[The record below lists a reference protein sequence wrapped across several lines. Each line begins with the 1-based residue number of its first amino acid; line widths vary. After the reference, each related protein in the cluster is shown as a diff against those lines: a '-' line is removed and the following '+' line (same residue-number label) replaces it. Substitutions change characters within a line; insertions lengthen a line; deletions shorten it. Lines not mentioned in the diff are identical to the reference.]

1 MKKNKNIIDKQY
13 NGEDFELKKLLFI
26 FIGVIVFFAVAYF
39 IGGII
44 TGNIKLKKEKAK
56 ETEIQYTEILAEST
70 FKQSEADYFV
80 LFYDFDSNDAI
91 LIDAF
96 QSDLQNTGT
105 VYKVDLSKNFNK
117 NYITDGNL
125 KSNPSNIEEL
135 KVKNPTLVRVKN
147 KKVVNLISGITNIKN
162 YILKLK

>member
-26 FIGVIVFFAVAYF
+26 FIGVIVFFTVAYF

>member
-96 QSDLQNTGT
+96 HL
-105 VYKVDLSKNFNK
+105 
-117 NYITDGNL
+117 
-125 KSNPSNIEEL
+125 
-135 KVKNPTLVRVKN
+135 
-147 KKVVNLISGITNIKN
+147 
-162 YILKLK
+162 